1 MSADSVVHIGVGR
14 NGQFWKKKIPVKSSV
29 CVTVLILKTKLTFV
43 RKDLSK
49 CVIVWGA
56 FKAML
61 HHSIANHFSGA
72 LMIANHDTLV
82 HNDALGLGAS
92 SDNGDTDDVEF

>member
-1 MSADSVVHIGVGR
+1 
-14 NGQFWKKKIPVKSSV
+14 
-29 CVTVLILKTKLTFV
+29 
-43 RKDLSK
+43 
-49 CVIVWGA
+49 
-56 FKAML
+56 ML

-92 SDNGDTDDVEF
+92 SDDGDTDDVEF

>member
-1 MSADSVVHIGVGR
+1 
-14 NGQFWKKKIPVKSSV
+14 
-29 CVTVLILKTKLTFV
+29 
-43 RKDLSK
+43 
-49 CVIVWGA
+49 
-56 FKAML
+56 ML
-61 HHSIANHFSGA
+61 HHSIANHLSGA